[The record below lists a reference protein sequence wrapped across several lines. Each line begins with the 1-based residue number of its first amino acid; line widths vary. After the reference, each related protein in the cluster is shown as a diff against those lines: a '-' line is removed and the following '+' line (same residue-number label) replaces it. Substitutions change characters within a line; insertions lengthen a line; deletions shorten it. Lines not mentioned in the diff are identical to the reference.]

1 MFLVMQVDDVVECCK
16 CICSALCAVVQAC
29 YGPCATANSSTD
41 LVYGMPVV
49 DAVLEGSDVL
59 VNIEHLQER

>member
-29 YGPCATANSSTD
+29 YGPCATANSCTD
-41 LVYGMPVV
+41 LVYGMPAI
-49 DAVLEGSDVL
+49 DAIFEGSNVL
-59 VNIEHLQER
+59 VNIDDLRKR